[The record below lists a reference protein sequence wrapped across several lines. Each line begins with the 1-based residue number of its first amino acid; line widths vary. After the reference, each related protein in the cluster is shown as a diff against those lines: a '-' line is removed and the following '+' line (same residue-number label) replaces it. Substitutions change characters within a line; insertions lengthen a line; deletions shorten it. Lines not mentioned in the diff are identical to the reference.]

1 MYYSFE
7 KDEERESKENEIQRK
22 SGDNNAATVNNRDDY
37 TTSIL
42 NVFTWSVYSFLVN
55 VLNYNKKWINSSV
68 HILTAMNLFFSELN
82 RYVRA

>member
-42 NVFTWSVYSFLVN
+42 NVFT
-55 VLNYNKKWINSSV
+55 
-68 HILTAMNLFFSELN
+68 
-82 RYVRA
+82 